1 MHLTA
6 PSTRQFEVA
15 VRVWVI
21 SWWNEERGDTEGGKN
36 AGLGSVEGDRVGLFV
51 ASTVELK
58 ATVAVCDGS
67 CSMAVSSSE
76 QATSG
81 VSTILD
87 LASCENS
94 SGGDNEGS
102 ELRNFVVARGDDGS
116 SLCEID
122 DKYGAVAGTA
132 GSEMTQ
138 GDSANRE
145 HCWQDVED
153 GDDGEKATGNRE
165 ASLQPILFT
174 TVCGTELSVVRGV
187 HS

>member
-1 MHLTA
+1 MKTL
-6 PSTRQFEVA
+6 P
-15 VRVWVI
+15 
-21 SWWNEERGDTEGGKN
+21 
-36 AGLGSVEGDRVGLFV
+36 
-51 ASTVELK
+51 
-58 ATVAVCDGS
+58 
-67 CSMAVSSSE
+67 
-76 QATSG
+76 
-81 VSTILD
+81 
-87 LASCENS
+87 
-94 SGGDNEGS
+94 GGDNEGS

-187 HS
+187 HL